1 MKHLGY
7 AKPMFNLISEEQIK
21 EYREQLLQAQ
31 LSYCYKN
38 SVYYHKMFKE
48 VGFEPQDIKT
58 IEDFQKIPILM
69 SKDRERESQAESIE
83 KLGHPFG
90 MHLCCPPEEVVIM
103 GSTSGTTGIP
113 TYTYSL
119 SESDLQVI
127 KEFWP
132 HVLRYAGIHPGD
144 RILFAHA
151 LGIYATTCVEYGI
164 RAAGCLPV
172 DVDVRGGAHFILNSA
187 KLTRPHA
194 AFMTPSLAEY
204 MVDRAPQIIGMEMRD
219 FGFKALFCVGE
230 IGVGVPEVK
239 QKIEDGF
246 GCRVYDWIGPM
257 AGTFAV
263 SCDSDEY
270 YGMHALSSYG
280 DLYPDDLVD
289 PDTKEPLEVKD
300 GVIGEAIYT
309 SLNRRACPLIRFSS
323 GDMVQVFTE
332 ECPVCGFKGRRLK
345 VVGRTDDMLVV
356 KGTNI
361 YPAAIKKSIAQFIPE
376 ITGEMRIVLNN
387 PPPRVVPPL
396 QLKLEYG
403 LKTEERDLPALEERI
418 KKALSFEVK
427 VNPTIIWVEPKSLEK
442 SLAKTPVFENNY

>member
-1 MKHLGY
+1 M
-7 AKPMFNLISEEQIK
+7 SEEQIK

-38 SVYYHKMFKE
+38 SELYRRMFQE

-58 IEDFQKIPILM
+58 FEDFQKLPVLM
-69 SKDRERESQAESIE
+69 NKDRERESQAESIE

-90 MHLCCPPEEVVIM
+90 MHLCCRPEEVVIM
-103 GSTSGTTGIP
+103 GSTSGTTGVP

-119 SESDLQVI
+119 TRSDLQALNEYWVHI
-127 KEFWP
+127 FK
-132 HVLRYAGIHPGD
+132 YIGIHPGD
-144 RILFAHA
+144 RVLFAHA
-151 LGIYATTCVEYGI
+151 LGIYATTCVEDGI

-172 DVDVRGGAHFILNSA
+172 DVDVRGGAHFILDSA
-187 KLTRPHA
+187 RLTRPHA

-204 MVDRAPQIIGMEMRD
+204 LVDRAPQIIGMSMRD
-219 FGFKALFCVGE
+219 FKFKALCCVGE
-230 IGVGVPEVK
+230 VGIGVPEIK

-246 GCRVYDWIGPM
+246 GCRVYDWIGPIG
-257 AGTFAV
+257 GTLAI
-263 SCDSDEY
+263 SCNSDEY
-270 YGMHALSSYG
+270 YGMHALTSHG

-289 PDTKEPLEVKD
+289 PETKKPLEIKD

-309 SLNRRACPLIRFSS
+309 SLNRRACPMIRFAS

-332 ECPVCGFKGRRLK
+332 ECPNCGFKGRRLK
-345 VVGRTDDMLVV
+345 VVGRSDDMIIV

-376 ITGEMRIVLNN
+376 ITGEMRVVLNT
-387 PPPRVVPPL
+387 PPPRIVPPL
-396 QLKLEYG
+396 ELKLEYG
-403 LKTEERDLPALEERI
+403 INTEQKDLSDLEERI

-427 VNPTIIWVEPKSLEK
+427 VNPKIVWVEPKALEK